1 VRYWWELLL
10 GIAAGLLMLWLALLA
25 VLWRASRG
33 QDPVRLRDALRL
45 LPDVLRLLRR
55 LVRDPAVPRGARVR
69 LALLLGYL
77 LMPIDIVPDFIPVLG
92 YADDAIVAV
101 LALRSILRAAGPDA
115 LTRHWPGTPDGLAAL
130 QRLAGLPFTGSG

>member
-92 YADDAIVAV
+92 YADDALVAV